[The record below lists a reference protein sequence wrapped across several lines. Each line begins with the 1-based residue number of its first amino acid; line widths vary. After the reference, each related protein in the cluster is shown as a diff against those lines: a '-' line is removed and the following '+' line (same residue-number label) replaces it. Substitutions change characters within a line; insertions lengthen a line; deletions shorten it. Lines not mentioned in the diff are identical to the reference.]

1 MSFFS
6 LFICSSINYTIVI
19 FNPSFRLLQE
29 GSKPNLKQKD
39 EMQPLTLQINK
50 MYNEFKKDVERLDSE
65 KSGLSM
71 DTLLEEPTQRDEVN
85 VMVKKLT
92 KIQKAYKILKEKES
106 EK

>member
-1 MSFFS
+1 
-6 LFICSSINYTIVI
+6 
-19 FNPSFRLLQE
+19 
-29 GSKPNLKQKD
+29 
-39 EMQPLTLQINK
+39 MQPLTLQINK